1 MPDLIR
7 YKTIMKV
14 LARAEVLFEGLT
26 GERATSSLHG
36 FWQNSFPRELLETQ
50 FLAGCWLEATL
61 SSLPCEPLQCDYLL
75 HQSMQAKETV
85 ESLSKIEVTVLYNLD
100 ARY

>member
-1 MPDLIR
+1 MCYYISFCGILNYHKFSGIEHTFIITQFLWFGSLGMPDLIR

-50 FLAGCWLEATL
+50 FLAGC
-61 SSLPCEPLQCDYLL
+61 
-75 HQSMQAKETV
+75 
-85 ESLSKIEVTVLYNLD
+85 
-100 ARY
+100 

>member
-14 LARAEVLFEGLT
+14 LARAEVLFEGLI

-50 FLAGCWLEATL
+50 FLAGC
-61 SSLPCEPLQCDYLL
+61 
-75 HQSMQAKETV
+75 
-85 ESLSKIEVTVLYNLD
+85 
-100 ARY
+100 